1 VERGISEQV
10 LYIGIGSEPEG
21 LDPHLVSGVTEH
33 YVLLSLFEGLTTV
46 DPKTLDILPGVAESW
61 TISDDGLSYTFHLD
75 SEAMWSNGDSVSAH
89 DFVFSYERILSPK
102 LGAPYAYMLY
112 SIKGAEAFHKG
123 QTDSFSTVG
132 VEALDARTLKI
143 QLHSVTPYFLSLPTH
158 FTWWP
163 VHPPTILK
171 HGAMTDRISKWT
183 QPKHFVGN
191 GPFALKSWRLNN
203 GISVVQNSF
212 YRAADRLK
220 LNGIE
225 FLPINLE
232 TEERA
237 FRAGQIHITSGVPTA
252 RIDWYRS
259 NRPESIRFDP
269 YLGVYYYLVNTEKAP
284 LSDKRVRQAL
294 AYAINRESLTEYVL
308 KGGQKPAYHFTPP
321 NTGGFTADRNFTYD
335 PERARALLAEA
346 GFPKGDNFPEI
357 ELLYNTS
364 ESHKIVAEAI
374 QQMWKQEL
382 GITIRLHNQEWKVYL
397 DSRQKGDFDIAR
409 AAWIGD
415 YLDPYTFLGLGI
427 SDSGNNHSGWK
438 DAPFDQLLTQ
448 ATQTLDNDERFELFQ
463 KAEDRLIEAMPFIP
477 IYFYVRSLLIDSSVQ
492 GWHSNILDYHPYQ
505 FISLKAED

>member
-1 VERGISEQV
+1 MNFLYCLIIPLLLNLLISLGCTPAQTNVERGISEQV

-46 DPKTLDILPGVAESW
+46 DPKTLEILPGVAESW

-75 SEAMWSNGDSVSAH
+75 SEAIWSNGDSVSAH

-220 LNGIE
+220 LYGIE

-427 SDSGNNHSGWK
+427 SDSGNNHSGMGRCS
-438 DAPFDQLLTQ
+438 F
-448 ATQTLDNDERFELFQ
+448 
-463 KAEDRLIEAMPFIP
+463 
-477 IYFYVRSLLIDSSVQ
+477 
-492 GWHSNILDYHPYQ
+492 
-505 FISLKAED
+505 